1 MANTSNFVN
10 SMRRMPAIFITMA
23 LEMIGAY
30 MISAYFDS
38 LLKEH
43 KLLASAIPVISAL
56 SGNIGLQGAACSI
69 RALGLGL
76 IQPTREGLWTQF
88 KQSVEVGFYMGMMSG
103 IVLGGIFGYWH
114 MQEPEFNLEW
124 YHGVKFGAVVCFSML
139 LAGMSAAIFG
149 SMSAIVFKMLD

>member
-1 MANTSNFVN
+1 
-10 SMRRMPAIFITMA
+10 MRRMPAIFITMA

-30 MISAYFDS
+30 MISRYFDS
-38 LLKEH
+38 LLREH

-76 IQPTREGLWTQF
+76 IQPTREGLWKQF
-88 KQSVEVGFYMGMMSG
+88 KQALEVGFYMGLMSG
-103 IVLGGIFGYWH
+103 LTLGVIFGYWH
-114 MQEPEFNLEW
+114 MHEPDLTLEW
-124 YHGVKFGAVVCFSML
+124 YHGFKFGGVVCLSML

-149 SMSAIVFKMLD
+149 SLSAIIFKMMD